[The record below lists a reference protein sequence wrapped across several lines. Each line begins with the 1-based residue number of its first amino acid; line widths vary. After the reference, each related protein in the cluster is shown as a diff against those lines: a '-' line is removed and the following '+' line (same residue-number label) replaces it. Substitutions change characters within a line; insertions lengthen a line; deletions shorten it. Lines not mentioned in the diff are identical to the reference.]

1 MGRKKLE
8 KDPNSERVSISYYK
22 DLKAELK
29 QMAKE
34 QHRSLQNLVSKI
46 LLDYV
51 DKLEGK
57 TNG

>member
-8 KDPNSERVSISYYK
+8 KDLNSERVSLSYYK
-22 DLKAELK
+22 EMKAELK

-34 QHRSLQNLVSKI
+34 QHRSLQNLVAKI

-57 TNG
+57 NG

>member
-1 MGRKKLE
+1 MGRKKIKRE
-8 KDPNSERVSISYYK
+8 PNVERVSLSYYK
-22 DLKAELK
+22 EMKAELK

-34 QHRSLQNLVSKI
+34 QHRSLQNLVAKI

-57 TNG
+57 NG